1 MWVELISIQDQPKWW
16 RSGKRE
22 EGNDEWTER
31 SGKRNNRKEM
41 EIQSRTNL
49 NGGDLEKE
57 KREKIGGQRD
67 LEGETIRTEMEIQ
80 SRTNL
85 NGGEL
90 ERIEGLCQ
98 EGPRKLTK

>member
-1 MWVELISIQDQPKWW
+1 
-16 RSGKRE
+16 
-22 EGNDEWTER
+22 
-31 SGKRNNRKEM
+31 M

-57 KREKIGGQRD
+57 KREKKGGQRD
-67 LEGETIRTEMEIQ
+67 LEGESIRTEMEIQ

-90 ERIEGLCQ
+90 ERIEGLCKRDSENLQ
-98 EGPRKLTK
+98 NE